1 MIMKRNLYW
10 LVFNIKY
17 LGKPPWDT
25 GSSPPELID
34 FIQKHPP
41 GRALDLGCGT
51 GVNLLTLAQAGW
63 QVAGVDFA
71 WLAARRARKR
81 LKEAGFNPNHV
92 FTGDVTAIKR
102 WGEPFNLVLDIGCYH
117 SLPEHSRRR
126 YHENLQKLLAQD
138 GTFLLYAHVS
148 ERAGQIGISEE
159 DIATFCEAMVLVN
172 REEGVDRDRSSLWLT
187 FKRDNSGQE
196 KG

>member
-1 MIMKRNLYW
+1 MNRNLYW

-25 GSSPPELID
+25 GVSPPELID

-51 GVNLLTLAQAGW
+51 GVNLLTLARAGW

-81 LKEAGFNPNHV
+81 LKEGGVNPDHV
-92 FTGDVTAIKR
+92 FTGDVTATRR
-102 WGEPFNLVLDIGCYH
+102 WGEPFDLVLDIGCYH
-117 SLPEHSRRR
+117 SLPEYSRRK
-126 YHENLQKLLAQD
+126 YQENLQKLLAPG

-148 ERAGQIGISEE
+148 ESTGQIGIGEE
-159 DIATFCEAMVLVN
+159 DIAAFSEVAVFVN

-187 FKRDNSGQE
+187 FKRDDSGLE
-196 KG
+196 RG